1 MKFGKEFSSQMVPEW
16 HEAYMDY
23 EYLKSLLKD
32 ITKFKRKNNPHHS
45 QTLRRKLTVYRTFSG
60 LLAKSGRKR
69 HPHGNAPISPFSDSE
84 DDIEEGLK
92 SAPILVH
99 SASHGYETTFLMAAE
114 AGGEYE
120 TVFFRRLDDEFN
132 KVEKFYKEKVDEVM
146 KEAVMLNK
154 QMDALIAF
162 RVKVEHPDGWQWK
175 ERTVEMT
182 RLASDVA
189 ISAAAVAA
197 STPAGA
203 RSMKLGAQALEAIH
217 EGGSS
222 STGKSDE
229 DEDDDDEDKEKDEEK
244 VIYKPADGDIS
255 RLSAARPS
263 PIQVLDRV
271 KFNNTKETP
280 RSTIKHVLKP
290 SNPELKFSRDN
301 LRKVEEKLRRAFV
314 EFYQKLRL
322 LKSYSFLNVL
332 AFSKIMKKYDKVSS
346 RNATKSYM
354 KMVDN
359 SYLGG
364 SDEVIRLMERV
375 EDTFIKHFT
384 NANRTKGMNIL
395 RPKAKRERHRI
406 TFSTGFLGGC
416 MFSLVVA
423 LFAIIRT
430 RNILQ
435 EDGQKQYMNTM
446 FPLYSLFGF
455 IVLHILMYAANI
467 YYWTR
472 YRVNYSF
479 IFGFKQGTELRY
491 RQVLLVGFS
500 IGVLALLCVIAN
512 LDMEV
517 DPETN
522 DYKALTELLPLILLI
537 CLFIVLVLPFNI
549 FYRSSR
555 LFFLTCLFHCL
566 AAPLYK
572 VTLPDFLLGD
582 QLTSQVQALR
592 SVQFYICHYG
602 WGDYKL
608 RQNTCTKSDT
618 YNAFL
623 FIVAVVPYVCR
634 LLQCLRRL
642 FEEKNAEQGYNGIKY
657 FLTIVAVCLRTA
669 YSVDKDN
676 QFLWRLLAGIFSAI
690 AAIFCTY
697 WDLVLDW
704 GLLNRTSKNRWLRD
718 KLLIPQK
725 KVYFIA
731 MTVLDFNFSFMHRQT
746 MVAVVA
752 SLEIIRRG
760 IWNFFRL
767 ENEHLNNVGKYR
779 AFKTGFHFQQ
789 LSTPQ
794 DHSKIDTH
802 CHFHLNQHINH
813 QRYCDL
819 SVINTIPIS
828 NPVFSTTLSSDT
840 ETKQTN
846 QKLKDFRQELMKFGK
861 EFSSQMVPEW
871 HEAYMDYNHLKSLL
885 KDIVKFKR
893 EHTPPHAHAQNLHRK
908 LTIYRTFSG
917 LISNSGRKRHPH
929 GASQIG
935 PFSDSDD
942 DIEEGLNSAPIL
954 VHSASHGYETT
965 FLMAAEEGGEYETV
979 FFRRLDDEFNKVEKF
994 YKEKVDEVMKEAVML
1009 NKQMDALIAFRVK
1022 VEHPDG
1028 WLWEERTVEMT
1039 RLASDVDISAAAVA
1053 ASTPAGARSM
1063 KVSAQTLEAI
1073 QEGGSSKAGKSDED
1087 DDDDDEDKEKQED
1100 KVISDDTSRLNAARP
1115 SSIEVL
1121 DRVRINNTKESP
1133 RSTIKHVLKSLNP
1146 ELKFSRDNL
1155 RKVEEKLRRAF
1166 VEFYQKLRLLKSY
1179 SFLNVLAFSK
1189 ILKKYDKVTTRN
1201 AAKPYMKMVDNSY
1214 LGGSDEVTRLMERVE
1229 ATFIK
1234 HFTNANRTKGMNILR
1249 PQAKREKHRITFS
1262 TGFLGGCMFSLV
1274 VALFA
1279 IIRTRNILQ
1288 ENGHKKYMNTMF
1300 PLYSLFGF
1308 IVLHILMYA
1317 ANIYYWRRYRVN
1329 YSFIFGFKQATELS
1343 YRRVLLVGFS
1353 IGVLALLCVIA
1364 NLDMEVDPETN
1375 DYKALTE
1382 LLPLFLLIVM
1392 FIVLVLPFNIFYRSS
1407 RLFFLTCLFHCL
1419 AAPLYKV
1426 TLPDFL
1432 LGDQLT
1438 SQVQALRSVQFYICH
1453 YGWGDYKLRK
1463 NTCTESDTYNAF
1475 LFIVAVVPYVCRLLQ
1490 CLRRLFEEKN
1500 AEQGY
1505 NGIKYFLTIVAVCLR
1520 TAYSIDKDN
1529 QFLWRLL
1536 AGIFSAIAAIFC
1548 TYWDLVLDWG
1558 LLNRTSKNR
1567 WLRDKLLIP
1576 QKKVY
1581 FIAMILNVL
1590 LRFAW
1595 VQTVLDFNFSFMH
1608 KQTMVALVASLEII
1622 RRGIWN
1628 FFRLENEHLN
1638 NVGKYRAFKTVP
1650 LPFNY
1655 DEDDDKDN

>member
-32 ITKFKRKNNPHHS
+32 ITKFKPHGQH
-45 QTLRRKLTVYRTFSG
+45 LRRKLTVYRTFSG

-69 HPHGNAPISPFSDSE
+69 HPHGGAPPISPFSDSD

-132 KVEKFYKEKVDEVM
+132 KAEKFYKEKVDEVM
-146 KEAVMLNK
+146 REAVMLNK

-162 RVKVEHPDGWQWK
+162 RVKVEHPDGWPWK

-182 RLASDVA
+182 RLASDVD

-203 RSMKLGAQALEAIH
+203 RSMKLGAQALEAIQ
-217 EGGSS
+217 EGESS

-229 DEDDDDEDKEKDEEK
+229 DEEDDEDKEKEEEDK
-244 VIYKPADGDIS
+244 VVYDPAVS
-255 RLSAARPS
+255 RLNAARPS
-263 PIQVLDRV
+263 PIEVLDRV

-280 RSTIKHVLKP
+280 RSTIKSVLKP

-301 LRKVEEKLRRAFV
+301 LKRVEEKLRRAFV
-314 EFYQKLRL
+314 EFYHKLRL

-332 AFSKIMKKYDKVSS
+332 AFSKILKKYDKVSS

-435 EDGQKQYMNTM
+435 EDGHKKYMNTM

-455 IVLHILMYAANI
+455 VVLHVLMYAANI

-491 RQVLLVGFS
+491 RQVLFVGFS

-537 CLFIVLVLPFNI
+537 GLFIVLVLPFNI

-592 SVQFYICHYG
+592 SVQFYICYYG

-608 RQNTCTKSDT
+608 RQNTCTESDT

-676 QFLWRLLAGIFSAI
+676 QFVWRMLAGIFSAI
-690 AAIFCTY
+690 AAIF
-697 WDLVLDW
+697 
-704 GLLNRTSKNRWLRD
+704 S
-718 KLLIPQK
+718 
-725 KVYFIA
+725 
-731 MTVLDFNFSFMHRQT
+731 
-746 MVAVVA
+746 
-752 SLEIIRRG
+752 
-760 IWNFFRL
+760 
-767 ENEHLNNVGKYR
+767 
-779 AFKTGFHFQQ
+779 
-789 LSTPQ
+789 
-794 DHSKIDTH
+794 
-802 CHFHLNQHINH
+802 
-813 QRYCDL
+813 
-819 SVINTIPIS
+819 
-828 NPVFSTTLSSDT
+828 
-840 ETKQTN
+840 
-846 QKLKDFRQELMKFGK
+846 
-861 EFSSQMVPEW
+861 
-871 HEAYMDYNHLKSLL
+871 
-885 KDIVKFKR
+885 
-893 EHTPPHAHAQNLHRK
+893 
-908 LTIYRTFSG
+908 
-917 LISNSGRKRHPH
+917 
-929 GASQIG
+929 
-935 PFSDSDD
+935 
-942 DIEEGLNSAPIL
+942 
-954 VHSASHGYETT
+954 
-965 FLMAAEEGGEYETV
+965 
-979 FFRRLDDEFNKVEKF
+979 
-994 YKEKVDEVMKEAVML
+994 
-1009 NKQMDALIAFRVK
+1009 
-1022 VEHPDG
+1022 
-1028 WLWEERTVEMT
+1028 
-1039 RLASDVDISAAAVA
+1039 
-1053 ASTPAGARSM
+1053 
-1063 KVSAQTLEAI
+1063 
-1073 QEGGSSKAGKSDED
+1073 
-1087 DDDDDEDKEKQED
+1087 
-1100 KVISDDTSRLNAARP
+1100 
-1115 SSIEVL
+1115 
-1121 DRVRINNTKESP
+1121 
-1133 RSTIKHVLKSLNP
+1133 
-1146 ELKFSRDNL
+1146 
-1155 RKVEEKLRRAF
+1155 
-1166 VEFYQKLRLLKSY
+1166 
-1179 SFLNVLAFSK
+1179 
-1189 ILKKYDKVTTRN
+1189 
-1201 AAKPYMKMVDNSY
+1201 
-1214 LGGSDEVTRLMERVE
+1214 
-1229 ATFIK
+1229 
-1234 HFTNANRTKGMNILR
+1234 
-1249 PQAKREKHRITFS
+1249 
-1262 TGFLGGCMFSLV
+1262 
-1274 VALFA
+1274 
-1279 IIRTRNILQ
+1279 
-1288 ENGHKKYMNTMF
+1288 
-1300 PLYSLFGF
+1300 
-1308 IVLHILMYA
+1308 
-1317 ANIYYWRRYRVN
+1317 
-1329 YSFIFGFKQATELS
+1329 
-1343 YRRVLLVGFS
+1343 
-1353 IGVLALLCVIA
+1353 
-1364 NLDMEVDPETN
+1364 
-1375 DYKALTE
+1375 
-1382 LLPLFLLIVM
+1382 
-1392 FIVLVLPFNIFYRSS
+1392 
-1407 RLFFLTCLFHCL
+1407 
-1419 AAPLYKV
+1419 
-1426 TLPDFL
+1426 
-1432 LGDQLT
+1432 
-1438 SQVQALRSVQFYICH
+1438 
-1453 YGWGDYKLRK
+1453 
-1463 NTCTESDTYNAF
+1463 
-1475 LFIVAVVPYVCRLLQ
+1475 
-1490 CLRRLFEEKN
+1490 
-1500 AEQGY
+1500 
-1505 NGIKYFLTIVAVCLR
+1505 
-1520 TAYSIDKDN
+1520 
-1529 QFLWRLL
+1529 
-1536 AGIFSAIAAIFC
+1536 

-1608 KQTMVALVASLEII
+1608 KQTMVAVVASLEII